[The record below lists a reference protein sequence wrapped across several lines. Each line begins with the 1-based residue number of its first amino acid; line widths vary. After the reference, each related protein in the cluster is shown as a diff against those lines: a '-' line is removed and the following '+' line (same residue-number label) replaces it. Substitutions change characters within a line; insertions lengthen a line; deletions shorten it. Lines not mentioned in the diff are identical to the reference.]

1 MGKPETPTRQQHAD
15 HQDSGQITSRAN
27 GLISEYRRP
36 LPTLPCTAGVSRI
49 IDLGGLRRRTSTGCP
64 ALRSRAE
71 AGDILLGS
79 GVPTAMLRAG
89 VII

>member
-1 MGKPETPTRQQHAD
+1 
-15 HQDSGQITSRAN
+15 
-27 GLISEYRRP
+27 
-36 LPTLPCTAGVSRI
+36 LPTLPRTAGVSRI